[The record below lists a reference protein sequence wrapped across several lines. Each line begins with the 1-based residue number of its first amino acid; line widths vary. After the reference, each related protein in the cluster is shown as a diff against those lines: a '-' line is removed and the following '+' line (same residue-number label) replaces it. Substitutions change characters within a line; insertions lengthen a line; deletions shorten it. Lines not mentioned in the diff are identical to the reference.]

1 MHRDIKPENIVL
13 RKESNT
19 WVLVDFG
26 LAAFTD
32 QSYLYDKCGIVG
44 CLPFNVEVE
53 NYYNRK
59 YIWYGITK
67 DECK

>member
-32 QSYLYDKCGIVG
+32 QSYLYDKCGTMG
-44 CLPFNVEVE
+44 
-53 NYYNRK
+53 
-59 YIWYGITK
+59 YIAPEIMA
-67 DECK
+67 

>member
-26 LAAFTD
+26 LAAHTD
-32 QSYLYDKCGIVG
+32 QSYLYNKCGTMGYIAPEIMAEETA
-44 CLPFNVEVE
+44 LQ
-53 NYYNRK
+53 K
-59 YIWYGITK
+59 Y
-67 DECK
+67 D